1 VSKDTILIRADANVA
16 IGTGHV
22 MRCLA
27 LAQAWQD
34 AGGHAIFAFAET
46 TASLVRRLQDESIE
60 IQRIEAQSGDEED
73 AGVTVGIA
81 NATNPDWIVVDGYHF
96 GADYQEAIRS
106 SMWRILFVD
115 DNGHA
120 RRYSAN
126 VVLNQNSHASEGLY
140 VQREPYTRLLLG
152 PRYAMLRREFR
163 ASGHREREIR
173 GVGNRI
179 LLAMGGSDPENLTR
193 RIIAALENVHE
204 FRLEIV
210 AVVGGSN
217 PHLEDIE
224 DGVAGSRHHI
234 RVARNATDM
243 PGLMAWADLAISA
256 AGSICWEFCAL
267 GLPALLIPVASNQ
280 VASADCLQRI
290 GAAKLF
296 SGGPEFCPDELV
308 RAAIGLITCP
318 SERIS
323 LSQRAHAL
331 VDAKGAERVVAALH
345 NETKQTGEP

>member
-1 VSKDTILIRADANVA
+1 
-16 IGTGHV
+16 

-34 AGGHAIFAFAET
+34 AGGRAIFAMAET
-46 TASLVRRLQDESIE
+46 TPSLVRRLQDESIE
-60 IQRIEAQSGDEED
+60 IKRIEAQPGGEED
-73 AGVTVGIA
+73 ASVTVGMA

-106 SMWRILFVD
+106 PTRRILFVD

-120 RRYSAN
+120 GRYYAN
-126 VVLNQNSHASEGLY
+126 LVLNQNSHAWEGLY
-140 VQREPYTRLLLG
+140 AKRESYTRLLLG

-163 ASGHREREIR
+163 ASGQREREIR
-173 GVGNRI
+173 GVGTRI
-179 LLAMGGSDPENLTR
+179 LLAMGGSDPENLTL
-193 RIIAALENVHE
+193 RIIAALEKVQELH
-204 FRLEIV
+204 LDIV
-210 AVVGGSN
+210 AVIGGSK
-217 PHLEDIE
+217 PHLESIE
-224 DGVAGSRHHI
+224 EEVAGSRHHV
-234 RVARNATDM
+234 RLARNATDM

-296 SGGPEFCPDELV
+296 SGDPGIRPEEV
-308 RAAIGLITCP
+308 AWG
-318 SERIS
+318 
-323 LSQRAHAL
+323 AL
-331 VDAKGAERVVAALH
+331 G
-345 NETKQTGEP
+345 